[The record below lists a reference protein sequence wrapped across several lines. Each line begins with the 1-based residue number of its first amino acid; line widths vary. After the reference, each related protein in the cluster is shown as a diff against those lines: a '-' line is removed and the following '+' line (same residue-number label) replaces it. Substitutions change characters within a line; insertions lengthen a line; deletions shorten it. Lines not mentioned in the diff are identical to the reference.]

1 MQLTQVD
8 AAKREP
14 RAERTATIGK
24 MKSSICINIDDSLT
38 TVAVPTTAGCIGAS
52 GGARTNDHDQSYLVS
67 PTSAAIDGNVVAEN
81 ISLNERCG
89 SMLA

>member
-8 AAKREP
+8 VAKRQP
-14 RAERTATIGK
+14 PAGRTATIGK

-38 TVAVPTTAGCIGAS
+38 TVAVPTTAGAHTGCIGAS

-81 ISLNERCG
+81 ISLN
-89 SMLA
+89 